1 MLITVHILYA
11 HGSHLSETIVK
22 IVGKANDEQKTVNY
36 EGNCELY
43 PMVEE
48 TITEYLIRET

>member
-1 MLITVHILYA
+1 MHILYT

-22 IVGKANDEQKTVNY
+22 IVGKANDEKKTVNY

-43 PMVEE
+43 PMVQE